1 MYIMS
6 YHKHH
11 AINYIVYHVLSQAP
25 LNNIHLLYHVT
36 TGGQC
41 NTLQHLSY
49 LITSNARYGATVNST
64 VYIMQ
69 HHNAEYNVAY
79 HVLSQLPWYM
89 NYVTFYVK
97 FYHKCSTKICNA
109 TLYMMTYHKARRYLI
124 QNLISCSI
132 TNNTTMIHDTA
143 LEHMPRGMSAMIHIS
158 WHRLNR
164 CLGYC
169 VTKSCRNL
177 IILVCYNWWIWIY
190 FIFFR

>member
-1 MYIMS
+1 MLFYKHHKTTYTFYIMS
-6 YHKHH
+6 
-11 AINYIVYHVLSQAP
+11 V
-25 LNNIHLLYHVT
+25 YHVT
-36 TGGQC
+36 TMGLWY
-41 NTLQHLSY
+41 TMQHLSC
-49 LITSNARYGATVNST
+49 LILSNAIYGTT

-79 HVLSQLPWYM
+79 HVLSQVHRYM
-89 NYVTFYVK
+89 NYATFCIK

-143 LEHMPRGMSAMIHIS
+143 LEHMPRGMSAMIHMS

-164 CLGYC
+164 CLGLGYC
-169 VTKSCRNL
+169 LTKSCRNL

-190 FIFFR
+190 FIFFRYL